1 MALHPNKPC
10 PVRGRNAEDQSYA
23 SGEPAGAMIS
33 DRYRCPKSEKTEF
46 DSETIIRIKEGRG
59 PPGGR
64 CLDLGFVE
72 VLVTGKYP
80 ESLVITRTNTESGG
94 VKI

>member
-1 MALHPNKPC
+1 MLGFFEAHQNTDPTL
-10 PVRGRNAEDQSYA
+10 RTFARNLQ
-23 SGEPAGAMIS
+23 AGN
-33 DRYRCPKSEKTEF
+33 DPKSF

>member
-1 MALHPNKPC
+1 MTVIGVL
-10 PVRGRNAEDQSYA
+10 NA
-23 SGEPAGAMIS
+23 
-33 DRYRCPKSEKTEF
+33 KSEKTEF
-46 DSETIIRIKEGRG
+46 DSETCIEEGRG